1 MEETNVSIANSNVD
15 KKLVNAT
22 TPQTSKPSIPTTSL
36 IIIAFLVICVA
47 NLLDHE

>member
-1 MEETNVSIANSNVD
+1 MEETNVSITDSNVD

-22 TPQTSKPSIPTTSL
+22 TPQTTKSSIPTTSF
-36 IIIAFLVICVA
+36 IIIAFLVIWVA